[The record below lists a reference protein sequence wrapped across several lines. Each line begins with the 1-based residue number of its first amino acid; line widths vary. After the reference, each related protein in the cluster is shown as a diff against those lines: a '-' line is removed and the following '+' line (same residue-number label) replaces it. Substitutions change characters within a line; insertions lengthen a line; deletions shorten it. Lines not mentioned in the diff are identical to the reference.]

1 MKPIGHT
8 ILRYDEVTSTNTLI
22 LDDETLLS
30 NHGLVMLA
38 RHQTA
43 GRGRMGRI
51 WASIP
56 GAQLQFSVVV
66 HPRVPDAQ
74 VPVVALIAGL
84 AVARGIAR
92 ATDLRPVLRW
102 PNDVFLDGRKVCG
115 ILVEA
120 KPDAQGRPRLV
131 VGIGINCQGR
141 AEDFPPEVR
150 PILTTLAQS
159 RGAPV
164 DNEAVLQAVLEE
176 LERLLER
183 LAAGEQQALL
193 EEWQRH
199 AQFRGARVRWR
210 SARGPVEAVVEGLNA
225 EGFLTARDD
234 QGRSHTVVSSE
245 LEWLQ
250 PGLPPQR
257 IQAGSQ

>member
-1 MKPIGHT
+1 MKPIGHI

-22 LDDETLLS
+22 LGDEALLS
-30 NHGLVMLA
+30 NHGLVMVA

-43 GRGRMGRI
+43 GRGRMGRV
-51 WASIP
+51 WASVP

-66 HPRVPDAQ
+66 HPRLPDAQ
-74 VPVVALIAGL
+74 VPLIALVAGL

-92 ATDLRPVLRW
+92 ATGLRPVLRW
-102 PNDVFLDGRKVCG
+102 PNDLFLDGRKVCG

-120 KPDAQGRPRLV
+120 KPDAAGRPRLV

-141 AEDFPPEVR
+141 AEDFPPQVR

-159 RGAPV
+159 LGAPV
-164 DNEAVLQAVLEE
+164 DNEAVLQAVLAE
-176 LERLLER
+176 LESALARLE
-183 LAAGEQQALL
+183 AGERQALL

-199 AQFRGARVRWR
+199 AQFRGGRVRWQTP
-210 SARGPVEAVVEGLNA
+210 RGSLTAIVEGLSA
-225 EGFLTARDD
+225 EGFLMARDD
-234 QGRSHTVVSSE
+234 AGRLHTLVSSE

-257 IQAGSQ
+257 SQEGSQ